1 MRLLMRKRFSEN
13 SASMLMLNLL
23 SALDYLHQN
32 QIVHRDIKLENILM
46 VDPADDTKILLAD
59 FGLCSDVDG
68 AYLQSKCGSPGYMAP
83 ELIHGPDYGTK
94 VDIFSAGIILYILL
108 AGVAPFPGKNEDE
121 VLRRNIKGEIFF
133 PEKYWKSISPEAI
146 DLVLKMT
153 DNKPT
158 SR

>member
-1 MRLLMRKRFSEN
+1 
-13 SASMLMLNLL
+13 
-23 SALDYLHQN
+23 
-32 QIVHRDIKLENILM
+32 M
-46 VDPADDTKILLAD
+46 VDRADDTKILLAD

-108 AGVAPFPGKNEDE
+108 AGVAPFPGKTEDD
-121 VLRRNIKGEIFF
+121 VLHRNIKGEIFF

-153 DNKPT
+153 DNKPS